1 MKKSLFILMSISLI
15 IVLINAYN
23 IQWNNSFNSDE
34 NLIAL
39 IGMVASSC
47 AFLLLLILKIS
58 IKISREKKIR
68 N

>member
-15 IVLINAYN
+15 IFLINVYN

-39 IGMVASSC
+39 IGIAASSC
-47 AFLLLLILKIS
+47 AFLLLLILKTS
-58 IKISREKKIR
+58 IKISKEKKIR
-68 N
+68 D

>member
-15 IVLINAYN
+15 IVLINVYN

-39 IGMVASSC
+39 IGIVASSC
-47 AFLLLLILKIS
+47 AFLLLLILKTS
-58 IKISREKKIR
+58 IKISKEKKVR
-68 N
+68 D

>member
-1 MKKSLFILMSISLI
+1 MSISLI
-15 IVLINAYN
+15 IFLINVYN

-47 AFLLLLILKIS
+47 AFLLLLILKTS
-58 IKISREKKIR
+58 IKISKEKKIK

>member
-15 IVLINAYN
+15 MVLINAYN

>member
-1 MKKSLFILMSISLI
+1 MSISLTMF
-15 IVLINAYN
+15 LINAYN
-23 IQWNNSFNSDE
+23 IQWNKSLNSDE

>member
-1 MKKSLFILMSISLI
+1 MSISLI
-15 IVLINAYN
+15 IFLINVYN

-47 AFLLLLILKIS
+47 AFLLLLILKTS
-58 IKISREKKIR
+58 IKISEEKKVR
-68 N
+68 D

>member
-1 MKKSLFILMSISLI
+1 MKKSLFVLMSISLI
-15 IVLINAYN
+15 MFLINIYN
-23 IQWNNSFNSDE
+23 IQWNKSLNSDE

-58 IKISREKKIR
+58 IKISKEKKIK

>member
-15 IVLINAYN
+15 IFLINLYN

>member
-1 MKKSLFILMSISLI
+1 MKKSLFVLMSISLTMF
-15 IVLINAYN
+15 LINAYN
-23 IQWNNSFNSDE
+23 IQWNKSLNSDE

>member
-15 IVLINAYN
+15 IFLINVYN

-39 IGMVASSC
+39 IGIVASSC
-47 AFLLLLILKIS
+47 AFLLLLILKTS
-58 IKISREKKIR
+58 IKISEEKKVR
-68 N
+68 D

>member
-1 MKKSLFILMSISLI
+1 MSISLI
-15 IVLINAYN
+15 IFLINLYN

>member
-1 MKKSLFILMSISLI
+1 MKKSLFVLMSISLI
-15 IVLINAYN
+15 MFLINIYN
-23 IQWNNSFNSDE
+23 IQWNKSLNSDE

-39 IGMVASSC
+39 IGMVASGC

-58 IKISREKKIR
+58 IKISKEKKIK

>member
-39 IGMVASSC
+39 IGIAASSC
-47 AFLLLLILKIS
+47 AFLLLLILKTS
-58 IKISREKKIR
+58 IKISKEKKIR
-68 N
+68 D

>member
-1 MKKSLFILMSISLI
+1 MKKSLFVLMSISLI
-15 IVLINAYN
+15 MFLINIYN
-23 IQWNNSFNSDE
+23 IQWNKSLNSDE

-58 IKISREKKIR
+58 IKISKEKKIR